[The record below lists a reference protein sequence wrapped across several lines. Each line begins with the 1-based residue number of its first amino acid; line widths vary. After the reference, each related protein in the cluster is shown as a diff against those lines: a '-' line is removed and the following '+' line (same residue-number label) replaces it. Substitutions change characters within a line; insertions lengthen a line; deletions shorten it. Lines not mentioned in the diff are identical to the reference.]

1 MSTRLSV
8 IVPIYDVEQYLPA
21 CLDSLAGQSMKDLE
35 VVMVDD
41 GSPDGS
47 AAIAAAYA
55 ARDGR
60 FRLVRKEN
68 AGLGAARNTG
78 LANVSPSSEYV
89 AFVDSDDVVPPDA
102 YRTMVGSLDESGSD
116 FATGNVHHLRG
127 EKIWQSAQMQM
138 LSGDIR
144 RRVHISDDPRLIGD
158 RIACNKVYRRTFWDK
173 HGFSFPEGVLY
184 EDTPVVL
191 PAYYR
196 AEAVDIVGDPVYYWR
211 LRESGAALSITQR
224 RTEPQGVRD
233 RVAGVLTV
241 SSFLATLPDPRAGQF
256 KREYDDR
263 VLRDDL
269 RIFLRVLPDGD
280 DAYRQAFLQEANRF
294 LDQVDPKLVLALPA
308 ELRVQWILVR
318 KHAMDELLDLLASRR
333 RWDPVPITGRL
344 RKYAEFTPL
353 TDHAFALPRPA
364 LRIDK
369 ELSLRSPLRAAE
381 WRGGKLVLE
390 GDAWISRIDMP
401 TRGSSV
407 KAIQLKRDGSRL
419 RSLLPARNVHHP
431 LATTDSGQRSHN
443 YEWAGWRVEIDPER
457 FRKRGVWQEGLWHVG
472 IHVYAAG
479 LMRRGAVWTRGA
491 AATNYPPV
499 HWVDADHRIVPHSVR
514 GALKVRVE
522 RVRALITDRRF
533 DGDVLRV
540 EGELRTELRPDERM
554 SLRLRNRATGDR
566 VDYPV
571 EVTGRGRGGT
581 LAVTVPLA
589 EVALFVDPDGGNSR
603 PGKRRWS
610 TEWVATNEHGAE
622 RHFSTVIREGLA
634 DLTTDLSE
642 EFGAAGEGAEIAVT
656 AGANGYLKITSRDRR
671 AIIDRVAE
679 LDGEIVFS
687 GRASRRDIGRELV
700 LRARSRADER
710 PGRID
715 WRPDGTF
722 TASFDPSVMGGAR
735 GGLPLKAGRW
745 NLFLVGEA
753 DEPRTPFVIDR
764 LALPQFPL
772 HSELKGRRYWL
783 ENRWEDFPQLNC
795 RSELG
800 DDERGP
806 YRQNQLRQEVYSA
819 QRVTEPLRDQVLYF
833 SYNGKQFSD
842 SPRAI
847 CEELVR
853 RGSGMRHLWVVRDGQ
868 VEVPDGLE
876 KVRMWGREWFEA
888 LATSRY
894 IVTNGHLPDWIERR
908 PGQVIVQTWHGTML
922 KKIGYDIEAP
932 RFDREYHNR
941 LAREVENWSM
951 LISSNRFST
960 PILSR
965 AFSYRGEILE
975 AGYPR
980 NDRLYAPDR
989 EEAAARVRRELAL
1002 PEGKKVVLYAPTWR
1016 DDRAHSAGQFRFDLH
1031 IDLAEAREQ
1040 LGEDHVLLIRRHS
1053 NIVDVVP
1060 GAGDGFVWDV
1070 SEYPD
1075 IADLYLAA
1083 DLLVT
1088 DYSSVMFDYA
1098 HLERPMLFFT
1108 YDLDHYRDTLR
1119 GFYFDFE
1126 ADSPGPLLRTSQE
1139 LIEAIRDIEK
1149 VHIAHQDRFA
1159 RFQRQFC
1166 DLDDGR
1172 AAARVVDRML
1182 EQAQEV

>member
-1 MSTRLSV
+1 MNTRLSV
-8 IVPIYDVEQYLPA
+8 IVPIYDVEEYLPA

-78 LANVSPSSEYV
+78 LANAAPSSEYI

-102 YRTMVGSLDESGSD
+102 YRTMVGSLDESRSD

-127 EKIWQSAQMQM
+127 EKTWQVPLLGM
-138 LSGDIR
+138 LSGDLR
-144 RRVHISDDPRLIGD
+144 RRVHIADDSRLIAD
-158 RIACNKVYRRTFWDK
+158 RIACNKVYRRSFWEK
-173 HGFSFPEGVLY
+173 HGFSFPEGVLH
-184 EDTPVVL
+184 EDIPVVL

-196 AEAVDIVGDPVYYWR
+196 AKAVDIVGDPVYYWR
-211 LRESGAALSITQR
+211 LREGEAAPSITQR
-224 RTEPQGVRD
+224 RTEPQAIRD
-233 RVAGVLTV
+233 RVTAVLAV
-241 SSFLATLPDPRAGQF
+241 SSFLATLPDRRARKF
-256 KREYDDR
+256 KRAYDER

-269 RIFLRVLPDGD
+269 RLFLRVLPDGD
-280 DAYRQAFLQEANRF
+280 AEFRKAFLQEANRF
-294 LDQVDPKLVLALPA
+294 LGQIDPKLVLGLPA
-308 ELRVQWILVR
+308 VLRVQWVLVR
-318 KHAMDELLDLLASRR
+318 KHAMEELLALLASRR
-333 RWDPVPITGRL
+333 RKDPLTVTGL
-344 RKYAEFTPL
+344 RHKYAEFTPL
-353 TDHAFALPRPA
+353 TDRGVTLPKAA

-369 ELSLRSPLRAAE
+369 ELVLRSPLRDVE
-381 WRGGKLVLE
+381 WSGGKLVLE
-390 GDAWISRIDMP
+390 GDAWISRIDVP
-401 TRGSSV
+401 TRRQSV
-407 KAIQLKRDGSRL
+407 KAIQLKREGSR
-419 RSLLPARNVHHP
+419 RRALLPAAGVHHP
-431 LATTDSGQRSHN
+431 QATTDSGQKSNN
-443 YEWAGWRVEIDPER
+443 YDWAGWRVEIDPER
-457 FRKRGVWQEGLWHVG
+457 FRRRGVWQEGLWHVG

-479 LMRRGAVWTRGA
+479 LLRRGAVWTRGA
-491 AATNYPPV
+491 AAANYPPV
-499 HWVDADHRIVPHSVR
+499 RWVDADHRIVPQSVR
-514 GALKVRVE
+514 GALKIRVE
-522 RVRALITDRRF
+522 RVRALITDHWF

-540 EGELRTELRPDERM
+540 KGELRTELRPEEGM
-554 SLRLRNRATGDR
+554 SLRLTNRATGDR
-566 VDYPV
+566 LDYPA
-571 EVTGRGRGGT
+571 EVAGRCRGGAI
-581 LAVTVPLA
+581 AVTVPLA
-589 EVALFVDPDGGNSR
+589 EVALLADPDAGGTR
-603 PGKRRWS
+603 LGRRRWS

-622 RHFSTVIREGLA
+622 RRFSTVIREGLA
-634 DLTTDLSE
+634 DLGTDLAE

-656 AGANGYLKITSRDRR
+656 AGANGYLKITSRKRR

-679 LDGEIVFS
+679 LDGKIVFS
-687 GRASRRDIGRELV
+687 GRARQQDIGKELV
-700 LRARSRADER
+700 LRARGRADER
-710 PGRID
+710 LGCID
-715 WRPDGTF
+715 WRPDSTF
-722 TASFDPSVMGGAR
+722 TAAFDPSVMGGAS

-745 NLFLVGEA
+745 NLFLVGEEG
-753 DEPRTPFVIDR
+753 EPRTPFVIDR

-783 ENRWEDFPQLNC
+783 ESRWEDFPQLNC

-806 YRQNQLRQEVYSA
+806 YRQLQLRREVYGPMRA
-819 QRVTEPLRDQVLYF
+819 NEPLRDQVFYL

-842 SPRAI
+842 SPRAMY
-847 CEELVR
+847 EELMR
-853 RGSGMRHLWVVRDGQ
+853 RDTGLQHLWAVRDGQ
-868 VEVPDGLE
+868 VELPDRAV
-876 KVRMWGREWFEA
+876 KIRMWGREWFEA

-894 IVTNGHLPDWIERR
+894 IVTNGHLPEWIERR

-922 KKIGYDIEAP
+922 KKIGHDIETLH
-932 RFDREYHNR
+932 FDREYQNR
-941 LAREVENWSM
+941 LALEADNWS
-951 LISSNRFST
+951 LLVSSNRFST
-960 PILSR
+960 PILRR

-980 NDRLYAPDR
+980 NDRLYAPDQ
-989 EEAAARVRRELAL
+989 EEIAARVRRELGL
-1002 PEGKKVVLYAPTWR
+1002 PDGKKVVLYAPTWR
-1016 DDRAHSAGQFRFDLH
+1016 DDKAHSLGQFRFDLK

-1040 LGEDHVLLIRRHS
+1040 LGVDHVLLIRRHS

-1060 GAGDGFVWDV
+1060 QAGDGFVWDV

-1075 IADLYLAA
+1075 IADLYLVA

-1098 HLERPMLFFT
+1098 HLKRPMLFFT

-1126 ADSPGPLLRTSQE
+1126 VDSPGPLLRTSQE

-1149 VHIAHQDRFA
+1149 VHNAHQDRFA

-1166 DLDDGR
+1166 DLDDGK

-1182 EQAQEV
+1182 EQTQEV

>member
-47 AAIAAAYA
+47 AAIAAEYA

-78 LANVSPSSEYV
+78 LANVSASSEYV
-89 AFVDSDDVVPPDA
+89 TFVDSDDVVPPDA

-127 EKIWQSAQMQM
+127 EKTWQVPLLGM
-138 LSGDIR
+138 LSGDLR
-144 RRVHISDDPRLIGD
+144 RRVHIADDSRLIAD
-158 RIACNKVYRRTFWDK
+158 RIACNKVFRRAFWD
-173 HGFSFPEGVLY
+173 GCGLSFPEGVLH
-184 EDTPVVL
+184 EDISVVL
-191 PAYYR
+191 TAYYR
-196 AEAVDIVGDPVYYWR
+196 AEAVDIVGEPVYYWR
-211 LRESGAALSITQR
+211 LREGESAPSITQR
-224 RTEPQGVRD
+224 RTEPQAVRD
-233 RVAGVLTV
+233 RVAAVLTV
-241 SSFLATLPDPRAGQF
+241 SSFLGALPDPRAERF
-256 KREYDDR
+256 KREYDER

-269 RIFLRVLPDGD
+269 RLFLRVLPDGD
-280 DAYRQAFLQEANRF
+280 AEFRRAFLHEANRF
-294 LDQVDPKLVLALPA
+294 LDQIDPKLVLGLPA
-308 ELRVQWILVR
+308 VLRVQWILVR
-318 KHAMDELLDLLASRR
+318 KHAMEELLALLASRR
-333 RWDPVPITGRL
+333 RKDPVTVTGR
-344 RKYAEFTPL
+344 RYKYAEFAPL
-353 TDHAFALPRPA
+353 TDRGLTLPKAA

-369 ELSLRSPLRAAE
+369 ELELRSPLRAAE
-381 WRGGKLVLE
+381 WQGGKLVLE
-390 GDAWISRIDMP
+390 GDAWISRIDVP
-401 TRGSSV
+401 TRRGSV
-407 KAIQLKRDGSRL
+407 KAVQLKRDGSR
-419 RSLLPARNVHHP
+419 RRTLLPATNVHHP
-431 LATTDSGQRSHN
+431 QATTDSGQKSHN
-443 YEWAGWRVEIDPER
+443 YDWAGWRVEIDPDK
-457 FRKRGVWQEGLWHVG
+457 FRRRGRWQEGLWHVG

-479 LMRRGAVWTRGA
+479 LLRAGAVWTRGA
-491 AATNYPPV
+491 AAANYPPV
-499 HWVDADHRIVPHSVR
+499 HWVDADHRIVPHGVR

-533 DGDVLRV
+533 DGDALRV

-566 VDYPV
+566 MDYPA
-571 EVTGRGRGGT
+571 EVNGRGRGGA

-589 EVALFVDPDGGNSR
+589 EVALFVDPDGGNTR

-610 TEWVATNEHGAE
+610 SEWVATDEQGAE
-622 RHFSTVIREGLA
+622 RRFSTVVREGLA

-656 AGANGYLKITSRDRR
+656 AGANGYLKISSRNRR

-679 LDGEIVFS
+679 IDGEIVFS

-700 LRARSRADER
+700 LRARNRADER
-710 PGRID
+710 LGRID
-715 WRPDGTF
+715 WHPDGTF
-722 TASFDPSVMGGAR
+722 TASFDPSVMGGAS

-745 NLFLVGEA
+745 NLFLVGEV

-806 YRQNQLRQEVYSA
+806 YRQLQLHREVYVPMRA
-819 QRVTEPLRDQVLYF
+819 NEPLRDQVFYL

-842 SPRAI
+842 SPRAMY
-847 CEELVR
+847 EELIR
-853 RGSGMRHLWVVRDGQ
+853 RDAGLRHLWAVRDGQ
-868 VEVPDGLE
+868 IELPDGAE

-888 LATSRY
+888 LASSRY
-894 IVTNGHLPDWIERR
+894 IVTNGHLPEWIERR

-922 KKIGYDIEAP
+922 KKIGHDIETLH
-932 RFDREYHNR
+932 FDREYQNR
-941 LAREVENWSM
+941 LALEAGNWS
-951 LISSNRFST
+951 LLVSSNRFST
-960 PILSR
+960 PILRR
-965 AFSYRGEILE
+965 AFSFQGEILE

-989 EEAAARVRRELAL
+989 EEAAAQVRRELGL

-1016 DDRAHSAGQFRFDLH
+1016 DDRAHSAGQFRFDLR
-1031 IDLAEAREQ
+1031 IDLAEARER

-1126 ADSPGPLLRTSQE
+1126 ADSPGPLLRTSPE

-1159 RFQRQFC
+1159 RFQHLFC

-1182 EQAQEV
+1182 EQAREV

>member
-8 IVPIYDVEQYLPA
+8 IVPIYDVEEYLPA

-47 AAIAAAYA
+47 AAIAAEYA

-78 LANVSPSSEYV
+78 LGHVSPSSEYI

-127 EKIWQSAQMQM
+127 EKTWQAGQMRM
-138 LSGDIR
+138 LSGEAR
-144 RRVHISDDPRLIGD
+144 RRVHIADDPRLIAD
-158 RIACNKVYRRTFWDK
+158 RIACNKVYRRAFWDRC
-173 HGFSFPEGVLY
+173 GFSFPEGVLY

-196 AEAVDIVGDPVYYWR
+196 AEAVDIVGEPVYYWR
-211 LRESGAALSITQR
+211 LRESWAAPSITQR
-224 RTEPQGVRD
+224 RTEPQSVRD
-233 RVAGVLTV
+233 RIAGVLAV
-241 SSFLATLPDPRAGQF
+241 SAFLAALPDPRAEAF
-256 KREYDDR
+256 KREYDGR
-263 VLRDDL
+263 ALRDDL

-280 DAYRQAFLQEANRF
+280 AAYREAFLSEANRF
-294 LDQVDPKLVLALPA
+294 LDQIDPKLVLELPT

-318 KHAMDELLDLLASRR
+318 KHAMDELLDLLASRQ
-333 RWDPVPITGRL
+333 RWDRVPITGLR

-353 TDHAFALPRPA
+353 TERGFVLPKQA

-381 WRGGKLVLE
+381 WKGGKLVLE
-390 GDAWISRIDMP
+390 GDAWISRIDLP
-401 TRGSSV
+401 GRRSSV
-407 KAIQLKRDGSRL
+407 KAIQLKRDGSR
-419 RSLLPARNVHHP
+419 RRTLLPAANVHHP
-431 LATTDSGQRSHN
+431 QATTDSGQKSHN
-443 YEWAGWRVEIDPER
+443 YDWAGWRVEIDPER
-457 FRKRGVWQEGLWHVG
+457 FRRRGVWQEGLWHVG
-472 IHVYAAG
+472 IHVYAGG
-479 LMRRGAVWTRGA
+479 LFRRSAVWTRGA
-491 AATNYPPV
+491 ATANYPPV
-499 HWVDADHRIVPHSVR
+499 HWVDADHRLVPHSVR

-533 DGDVLRV
+533 VGDVLRV
-540 EGELRTELRPDERM
+540 SGELRTELRPDERM
-554 SLRLRNRATGDR
+554 SLRLTNRATGDR
-566 VDYPV
+566 MDYPAV
-571 EVTGRGRGGT
+571 VDGSSRGSA

-589 EVALFVDPDGGNSR
+589 EVALLVSPDGSATR
-603 PGKRRWS
+603 PGKSRWS
-610 TEWVATNEHGAE
+610 TEWVATDAQSTQ
-622 RHFSTVIREGLA
+622 RRFSTVVREGLA
-634 DLTTDLSE
+634 DLATDLFE
-642 EFGAAGEGAEIAVT
+642 QFGAVGEGAEIAVT
-656 AGANGYLKITSRDRR
+656 SGANGYLKITSRARR
-671 AIIDRVAE
+671 AVIDRIGE
-679 LDGEIVFS
+679 LDGKIVLS
-687 GRASRRDIGRELV
+687 GRASLADIGRKLV
-700 LRARSRADER
+700 LSASSRADER
-710 PGRID
+710 RGAVD
-715 WRPDGTF
+715 WRPDGCF
-722 TASFDPSVMGGAR
+722 TASFDPSVMGGSG
-735 GGLPLKAGRW
+735 GGLPLRAGRW
-745 NLFLVGEA
+745 NLLLVGEG
-753 DEPRTPFVIDR
+753 DQPRTPFVIDR

-806 YRQNQLRQEVYSA
+806 YRQLQLRNNLYAPMREN
-819 QRVTEPLRDQVLYF
+819 EPLRDQVCYF
-833 SYNGKQFSD
+833 SYNGKQCSD
-842 SPRAI
+842 SPRAMH
-847 CEELVR
+847 EELVR
-853 RGSGMRHLWVVRDGQ
+853 RGADLRHLWVVRDGQ
-868 VEVPDGLE
+868 VELPDGLE
-876 KVRMWGREWFEA
+876 KVRMWGSEWFEA

-894 IVTNGHLPDWIERR
+894 IITNGHLPDWFQRR
-908 PGQVIVQTWHGTML
+908 PGQVVVQTWHGTML
-922 KKIGYDIEAP
+922 KQIGHDIATP

-941 LAREVENWSM
+941 LAREVGNWS
-951 LISSNRFST
+951 LLVSANRFST
-960 PILSR
+960 PILRR
-965 AFSYRGEILE
+965 AFSYQGEILE
-975 AGYPR
+975 SGYPR
-980 NDRLYAPDR
+980 NDRLHAPDR
-989 EEAAARVRRELAL
+989 DRTAARVRRELGL
-1002 PEGKKVVLYAPTWR
+1002 PDGKRVVLYAPTWR
-1016 DDRAHSAGQFRFDLH
+1016 DDSAHKAGQFKFDLR
-1031 IDLAEAREQ
+1031 IDLAEARER
-1040 LGEDHVLLIRRHS
+1040 LGEDHALLIRRHS

-1060 GAGDGFVWDV
+1060 QAGDGFVWDV

-1075 IADLYLAA
+1075 IADLYLVA
-1083 DLLVT
+1083 DVLIT

-1126 ADSPGPLLRTSQE
+1126 ADSPGPLLRTSEE

-1159 RFQRQFC
+1159 RFQHLFC
-1166 DLDDGR
+1166 DLDDGK

-1182 EQAQEV
+1182 EQAEEV